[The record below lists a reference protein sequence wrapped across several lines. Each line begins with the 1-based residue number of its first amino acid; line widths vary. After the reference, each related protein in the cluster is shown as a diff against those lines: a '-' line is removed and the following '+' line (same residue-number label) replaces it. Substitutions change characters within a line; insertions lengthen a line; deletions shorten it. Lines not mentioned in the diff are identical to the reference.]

1 MSFMTVYSRFLL
13 AFPILYNAK
22 CFASP
27 ISLKKQLL
35 KYSKLANETFLK
47 VFLNTVFGH
56 RTKKIWTLGFAV
68 ARKRRFTRQVA
79 RKVFSLSNSLAL
91 FVWHSAKKWISELP
105 EYRRGRHSVAL
116 YQIDGVAF
124 CCYQSDKL
132 SIMKHWCFY
141 RKLFEA
147 SKNSV
152 KSTQTLPSWINNI
165 GFERAC
171 SIFALMHCLYRQ
183 RSNSLT
189 KHSDF
194 FAKKTP

>member
-1 MSFMTVYSRFLL
+1 MTRISDFFEKTFVEIFKVSSRD
-13 AFPILYNAK
+13 
-22 CFASP
+22 
-27 ISLKKQLL
+27 ISKGI
-35 KYSKLANETFLK
+35 SKHCVWTEY
-47 VFLNTVFGH
+47 
-56 RTKKIWTLGFAV
+56 KKIWTLGFAV

-124 CCYQSDKL
+124 CYCCYQSDKL

-194 FAKKTP
+194 FAKKPVD